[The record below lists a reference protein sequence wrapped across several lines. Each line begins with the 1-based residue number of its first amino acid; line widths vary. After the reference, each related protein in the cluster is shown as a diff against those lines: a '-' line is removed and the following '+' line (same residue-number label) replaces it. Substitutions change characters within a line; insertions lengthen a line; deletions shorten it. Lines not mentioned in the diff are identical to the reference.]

1 MKFKDFFERKK
12 KENQLKERL
21 YRLNKNIIYKIK
33 RYNLYS

>member
-33 RYNLYS
+33 L